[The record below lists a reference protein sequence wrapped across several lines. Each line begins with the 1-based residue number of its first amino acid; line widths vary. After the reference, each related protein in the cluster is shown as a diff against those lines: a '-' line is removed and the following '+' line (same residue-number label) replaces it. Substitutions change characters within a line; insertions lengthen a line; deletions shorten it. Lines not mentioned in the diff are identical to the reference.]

1 MIKLLAAVIGGALS
15 IVVLIAPGY
24 APAWLIFLH
33 WLLAV
38 CQWTLVFWII
48 SLIKASKND

>member
-24 APAWLIFLH
+24 APAWLIFFA
-33 WLLAV
+33 LAA
-38 CQWTLVFWII
+38 C
-48 SLIKASKND
+48 SLPVDTCFLDYFFN